1 MVSADEESDLQRQ
14 EREIKEKQDADV
26 GGLPLPPR
34 PITEQNFMQYMY
46 TVEEGR
52 RQDQERQNKFLQDLM
67 ETQAGRARGEAVRG
81 VTLSNFQD
89 AKPVP
94 FARAIEPME
103 AEDWIADT
111 ERKLK
116 TVGCSEEEKVR
127 YATHLLTGPAASWW
141 EATVATLPAGHV
153 VTWEEFM
160 KKFREAHVPESIME
174 LKRREFEN
182 LRQNDVPVGR
192 YITAF
197 NTLSRY
203 ALDEVDTDEKRKK
216 RFMKGLNS
224 FMKMQLRLAKP
235 K

>member
-1 MVSADEESDLQRQ
+1 MASAVEESDIQRQ
-14 EREIKEKQDADV
+14 EREIKEKQDADA

-34 PITEQNFMQYMY
+34 PITEQNFMQYMH

-67 ETQAGRARGEAVRG
+67 ETQAGRARGEAAKG

-89 AKPVP
+89 TKPVP
-94 FARAIEPME
+94 FARATEPME

-127 YATHLLTGPAASWW
+127 YATHLLTGPASSWW

-174 LKRREFEN
+174 LQRREFEN
-182 LRQNDVPVGR
+182 LRQNDVPIGR

-203 ALDEVDTDEKRKK
+203 ALDEVDTEEKGR
-216 RFMKGLNS
+216 RGS
-224 FMKMQLRLAKP
+224 
-235 K
+235 